1 MTIKNELPVTI
12 GILIMGSNFKNLFL
26 MVVICWC
33 CALRLA
39 ILLLSPLK
47 VLIIAVLFMTL
58 ANMMQFICWKTMCLM
73 IADIYKMHFT
83 DINVKNRDYS
93 YYFDTVSLKQKYRSK
108 KSMRKLIKNEINE
121 KKLD

>member
-1 MTIKNELPVTI
+1 M
-12 GILIMGSNFKNLFL
+12 
-26 MVVICWC
+26 
-33 CALRLA
+33 LA

-58 ANMMQFICWKTMCLM
+58 ANMMQFICWKSMCLM

-83 DINVKNRDYS
+83 DINVKNRDYN

>member
-33 CALRLA
+33 CALMLA

-83 DINVKNRDYS
+83 DINVKNRDYN

>member
-1 MTIKNELPVTI
+1 
-12 GILIMGSNFKNLFL
+12 
-26 MVVICWC
+26 
-33 CALRLA
+33 
-39 ILLLSPLK
+39 
-47 VLIIAVLFMTL
+47 
-58 ANMMQFICWKTMCLM
+58 M

-83 DINVKNRDYS
+83 DINVKNRDYN